1 MNTNQTTLPRNQTMA
16 EAITRAEAA
25 DRVDAINCRNA
36 RTLRRVDAAMDV
48 LVAVVLGA
56 IAAAALLHYGLP
68 CAIDG
73 ALCSLLAL
81 VKPKPSQ
88 ASEAPAPA
96 VQPQHPDER
105 VSQALQTSYAQGH
118 DDGEFSGYTEGWRW
132 GLFNGVVIGFA
143 LGAFTVFS
151 AYHAGWLLGH

>member
-1 MNTNQTTLPRNQTMA
+1 MNTRTHNPSHQV
-16 EAITRAEAA
+16 AA
-25 DRVDAINCRNA
+25 DLADAINRRNA
-36 RTLRRVDAAMDV
+36 HTTHRAESAVHLLLALVMIIFGV
-48 LVAVVLGA
+48 L
-56 IAAAALLHYGLP
+56 ALVHFGLP
-68 CAIDG
+68 CSIEG

-88 ASEAPAPA
+88 ASEAPAPT

-118 DDGEFSGYTEGWRW
+118 DDGEFTGYVEGWRW
-132 GLFNGVVIGFA
+132 GLFNGVVIGIA